1 MTYVKPEALE
11 ALERRLL
18 DVHGR
23 RQIRKSFEA
32 WCRHKLSDK
41 DQAPAKHHL
50 LIINEVEKFLEDPDL
65 DVLLFHAPPGSAKS
79 TYISHLLPP
88 WYLARYPQ
96 NNVLFATH
104 SGDFAA
110 RWGRKVRSEITN
122 ETDVLGIGI
131 NPQNAAAD
139 QFSIVEGGEYYSVG
153 AGVGISG
160 FRADLGLFDD
170 LFGNREDAWSDTIRQ
185 KRWDW
190 FTDDFGARLKP
201 KAKRIGINTR
211 WHETDV
217 AGRLVE
223 QIEKGH
229 IRGRVVDI
237 PAIAGD
243 GDPVGRKPGDYLWDE
258 PDGYDYSRFLRDRQ
272 RETSPMMWAALFQQR
287 PAPEDGDYFK
297 AEWLRPYT
305 TPPDLATL
313 RTYIGCDFA
322 VTADGG
328 DYSVICVVGVDP
340 EGRMFLLDLWRRQA
354 SSDEWVEKLCD
365 MILQWKPQAI
375 AQETGQIRAGIG
387 PFLTRR
393 MRERRAYAYTE
404 VFPTRGDKSVRAQ
417 SIRGRMA
424 LEGLHVPAGALW
436 YPAVRSELLSFPA
449 GRHDDIVDALG
460 LVGQLLDRMLSGEK
474 PQVPEPPGNMSGYA
488 PFVAPSRLD
497 DWKAW

>member
-297 AEWLRPYT
+297 AGWLRPYT

-340 EGRMFLLDLWRRQA
+340 EGRMFLLDLWRKQA

-474 PQVPEPPGNMSGYA
+474 PKVPEPPGTASGYA

>member
-131 NPQNAAAD
+131 NPQNAASD

-424 LEGLHVPAGALW
+424 LEGLHVPTGAPW
-436 YPAVRSELLSFPA
+436 YPAFRSELLSFPA
-449 GRHDDIVDALG
+449 GRHDDIVDAIG

-474 PQVPEPPGNMSGYA
+474 PQVPEPPGTASGYA

-497 DWKAW
+497 DWMAW

>member
-1 MTYVKPEALE
+1 M
-11 ALERRLL
+11 L

-297 AEWLRPYT
+297 AGWLRPYT

-424 LEGLHVPAGALW
+424 LEGLHVPAGAPW
-436 YPAVRSELLSFPA
+436 YPAFRSELLSFPA